1 MRAIEHLVEEE
12 SVIKKARMVD
22 NVEEVPVLSQNEP
35 VVVDG
40 SENGQ
45 VTVVEE
51 EKERKI
57 EEVSASLSLAEEVDV
72 HAKNTEKVPPLDL
85 EKNNEASVVTRR
97 KKLLV
102 LDLNGLLADI
112 VSPLADCKADINIG
126 RRAIFKRPFC
136 EEFLKFC
143 FDKFE
148 VGIWSSRK
156 KNNVDRITE
165 FLLGDMKRR
174 LLFCWDMSYCA
185 TTTLGSLENRHK
197 YVVFKDLN
205 QLWGKHDPR
214 LPWQKGDYNETNTVL
229 LDDSPYK
236 ALLNPPYTA
245 IFPQSYSHQNKS
257 DTSLGNGGDL
267 RLHLEKLVEAENV
280 QDFIKKNPFGQEAIT
295 EASETWEFYREATPP
310 PQSGSSTGI
319 SGTCLIHRPEIKVL
333 EMTEYVLQEKLSE
346 VLETQKALIVI
357 DDIWREGDW
366 DRIKYVFLQ
375 KKGCKVLLTSRNEG
389 VALHADRQ
397 CVTFKPKSLTF
408 EESWDLFQRIA
419 FPMKDTSEF
428 KIDEEMKE
436 MGKQMIKHCGG
447 LPLALKVLGGL
458 LAAQYTLCEW
468 KKIYEN
474 IGSYILGGTS
484 FNERN
489 VVYHVLYLSFEEL
502 LAYLKHCFLYLAHF
516 PEDYNIDVEDLS
528 YYWAAEGIQR
538 PRYYAGASIREVA
551 DGYIEELVK
560 RNMVI
565 SKRDVETSRF
575 KTCQWHDMMREVCL
589 LKAEEENFV
598 EIIQGTSTANSKSSC
613 KSRRLVVHKPDETFN
628 VDTEVKNPSL
638 RTLLFIKCRGWRGTS
653 LFFTRHKLMRV
664 LDLSRVKFE
673 GWKVPSSIGK
683 LIHLRYLSLFCASV
697 NRLPSSMRNMK
708 QLLYLNLEVHS
719 NRVYM
724 PNILKEMRELV
735 YLHFPLEIKNKVK
748 MELGNLV
755 KLETL
760 ENFSTEHGSVDDLR
774 DKRKWYALPNDDKEE
789 GFFLDCIHLKKL
801 KLYIY
806 MPKFPDEQQ
815 FPFHLTTIS
824 LTECCLKEDPMPV
837 LEKLLHLK
845 EVSLLYRSFRGR
857 RMVCSRG
864 GFPQLQMLRIRKLEE
879 LEDWIVEEGSMQ
891 FLYTLEIDACKKL
904 KEIPEGLRFITSLED
919 LSVTYMGE
927 QWGKRLLEEG
937 EDYHK
942 IQHIP
947 SVEFY

>member
-1 MRAIEHLVEEE
+1 MAETLLSFGVERLWNLLVRESERFQGFNEQLNVLKNDMKMLRCFLEDAYAKKHTSAMMENIIKEIVLDAEDMVETFLLKEELKNTRGIKNSARKFSCSIFEHRGLAFSMEAI
-12 SVIKKARMVD
+12 SKRISKVIRDMMCHGVQQK
-22 NVEEVPVLSQNEP
+22 NVEILVGYLLDEDSSP
-35 VVVDG
+35 VVSITG
-40 SENGQ
+40 MGGIGK
-45 VTVVEE
+45 TTLA
-51 EKERKI
+51 RKVYNHQI
-57 EEVSASLSLAEEVDV
+57 DYKKSLS
-72 HAKNTEKVPPLDL
+72 K
-85 EKNNEASVVTRR
+85 
-97 KKLLV
+97 
-102 LDLNGLLADI
+102 
-112 VSPLADCKADINIG
+112 IG
-126 RRAIFKRPFC
+126 
-136 EEFLKFC
+136 
-143 FDKFE
+143 
-148 VGIWSSRK
+148 V
-156 KNNVDRITE
+156 
-165 FLLGDMKRR
+165 
-174 LLFCWDMSYCA
+174 
-185 TTTLGSLENRHK
+185 
-197 YVVFKDLN
+197 
-205 QLWGKHDPR
+205 
-214 LPWQKGDYNETNTVL
+214 
-229 LDDSPYK
+229 
-236 ALLNPPYTA
+236 
-245 IFPQSYSHQNKS
+245 
-257 DTSLGNGGDL
+257 
-267 RLHLEKLVEAENV
+267 
-280 QDFIKKNPFGQEAIT
+280 
-295 EASETWEFYREATPP
+295 
-310 PQSGSSTGI
+310 
-319 SGTCLIHRPEIKVL
+319 
-333 EMTEYVLQEKLSE
+333 
-346 VLETQKALIVI
+346 
-357 DDIWREGDW
+357 
-366 DRIKYVFLQ
+366 
-375 KKGCKVLLTSRNEG
+375 GCKVLHTSRNEG

-397 CVTFKPKSLTF
+397 CVTFKPKCLTF

-474 IGSYILGGTS
+474 IGSYIVGGTS

-502 LAYLKHCFLYLAHF
+502 PAYLKHCFLYLAHF
-516 PEDYNIDVEDLS
+516 PEDYKIDVEDLS

-538 PRYYAGASIREVA
+538 PRYYAGASIRE
-551 DGYIEELVK
+551 L
-560 RNMVI
+560 
-565 SKRDVETSRF
+565 
-575 KTCQWHDMMREVCL
+575 HDMMREVCL
-589 LKAEEENFV
+589 LKAEEEDFV

-774 DKRKWYALPNDDKEE
+774 GMTRLKTLSIYIRGKKCNMETLSSSLSKLPHLENLTIDKRIWYALPNDDKEE

-879 LEDWIVEEGSMQ
+879 LEDWIVEEGSMP

-904 KEIPEGLRFITSLED
+904 KEIPEGLRFITYLED

>member
-1 MRAIEHLVEEE
+1 
-12 SVIKKARMVD
+12 
-22 NVEEVPVLSQNEP
+22 
-35 VVVDG
+35 
-40 SENGQ
+40 
-45 VTVVEE
+45 
-51 EKERKI
+51 
-57 EEVSASLSLAEEVDV
+57 
-72 HAKNTEKVPPLDL
+72 
-85 EKNNEASVVTRR
+85 
-97 KKLLV
+97 
-102 LDLNGLLADI
+102 
-112 VSPLADCKADINIG
+112 
-126 RRAIFKRPFC
+126 
-136 EEFLKFC
+136 
-143 FDKFE
+143 
-148 VGIWSSRK
+148 
-156 KNNVDRITE
+156 
-165 FLLGDMKRR
+165 
-174 LLFCWDMSYCA
+174 
-185 TTTLGSLENRHK
+185 
-197 YVVFKDLN
+197 
-205 QLWGKHDPR
+205 
-214 LPWQKGDYNETNTVL
+214 
-229 LDDSPYK
+229 
-236 ALLNPPYTA
+236 
-245 IFPQSYSHQNKS
+245 
-257 DTSLGNGGDL
+257 
-267 RLHLEKLVEAENV
+267 
-280 QDFIKKNPFGQEAIT
+280 
-295 EASETWEFYREATPP
+295 
-310 PQSGSSTGI
+310 
-319 SGTCLIHRPEIKVL
+319 
-333 EMTEYVLQEKLSE
+333 
-346 VLETQKALIVI
+346 
-357 DDIWREGDW
+357 
-366 DRIKYVFLQ
+366 
-375 KKGCKVLLTSRNEG
+375 
-389 VALHADRQ
+389 
-397 CVTFKPKSLTF
+397 
-408 EESWDLFQRIA
+408 
-419 FPMKDTSEF
+419 MKDTSEF

-474 IGSYILGGTS
+474 IGSYIVGGTS

-502 LAYLKHCFLYLAHF
+502 PAYLKHCFLYLAHF
-516 PEDYNIDVEDLS
+516 PEDYKIDVEDLS

-575 KTCQWHDMMREVCL
+575 KTCQLHDMMREVCL

-774 DKRKWYALPNDDKEE
+774 GMTRLKTLSIYIRGKKCNMETLSSSLSKLPHLENLTIDKRIWYALPNDGKEE

-879 LEDWIVEEGSMQ
+879 LEDWIVEEGSMP

-947 SVEFY
+947 SVEFYYSQQLKEALSNYELSDIVSPLADCKADINIGRRARELKQSITWTWKRTTSARTSKISAYEINILSAFNNGKVQGTTTILE

>member
-1 MRAIEHLVEEE
+1 MEKKTKRHRAAVVLIVEKSEI
-12 SVIKKARMVD
+12 SSSSQPNLKSIITHI
-22 NVEEVPVLSQNEP
+22 NTLFPSSFFSNQQGQLSN
-35 VVVDG
+35 
-40 SENGQ
+40 SLFNFS
-45 VTVVEE
+45 
-51 EKERKI
+51 KKI
-57 EEVSASLSLAEEVDV
+57 EEVSASLSLSEEADV

-319 SGTCLIHRPEIKVL
+319 SGTCLIHRRFMAETLLSFGVERLWNLLVRESERFQGFNEQLNVLKNDMKMLRCFLEDAYAKKHTSAMMENIIKDIKEIVLDAEDMVETFLLKEELKNTRGIKNSARKFSCSIFEHRGLAFSMEAISKRISKVIRDMMCHGVQQVNIVNEGYTQSLQEIRTFSGDNGDHLVGWKKNVEILVGYLLDEDSSQVVSITGMGGIGKTTLARKVYNHRTIKSHFPRLAWVCVSQQFTKKDVWQTILQQLRPEIKVS
-333 EMTEYVLQEKLSE
+333 EYVLQEKLSE

-366 DRIKYVFLQ
+366 DRIKYVFLP
-375 KKGCKVLLTSRNEG
+375 KKGCKVLHTSRNEG

-397 CVTFKPKSLTF
+397 CVTFKPKCLTF

-474 IGSYILGGTS
+474 IGSYIVGGTS

-502 LAYLKHCFLYLAHF
+502 PAYLKHCFLYLAHF
-516 PEDYNIDVEDLS
+516 PEDYKIDVEDLS

-538 PRYYAGASIREVA
+538 PRYYAGASIRE
-551 DGYIEELVK
+551 L
-560 RNMVI
+560 
-565 SKRDVETSRF
+565 
-575 KTCQWHDMMREVCL
+575 HDMMREVCL

-613 KSRRLVVHKPDETFN
+613 KSRRLVVHNPDETFN

-683 LIHLRYLSLFCASV
+683 LIHLRYLSLFCASAE
-697 NRLPSSMRNMK
+697 
-708 QLLYLNLEVHS
+708 Y
-719 NRVYM
+719 
-724 PNILKEMRELV
+724 
-735 YLHFPLEIKNKVK
+735 
-748 MELGNLV
+748 
-755 KLETL
+755 ETAAL
-760 ENFSTEHGSVDDLR
+760 FKPRSTF
-774 DKRKWYALPNDDKEE
+774 K
-789 GFFLDCIHLKKL
+789 
-801 KLYIY
+801 
-806 MPKFPDEQQ
+806 
-815 FPFHLTTIS
+815 
-824 LTECCLKEDPMPV
+824 
-837 LEKLLHLK
+837 
-845 EVSLLYRSFRGR
+845 
-857 RMVCSRG
+857 
-864 GFPQLQMLRIRKLEE
+864 
-879 LEDWIVEEGSMQ
+879 
-891 FLYTLEIDACKKL
+891 
-904 KEIPEGLRFITSLED
+904 
-919 LSVTYMGE
+919 
-927 QWGKRLLEEG
+927 
-937 EDYHK
+937 
-942 IQHIP
+942 
-947 SVEFY
+947 